1 MFIKID
7 NKSSLPNYLQIENQI
22 KQLILKGE
30 LKQGDKLPSIRSLS
44 AELNIAIITI
54 KRAYEELEKDH
65 IVFTEAGK
73 GVFVAPI
80 DQSEIKRS
88 IAEELRSELA
98 KTVNKAKS
106 FGFSD
111 EEIEEMIRSVYE

>member
-73 GVFVAPI
+73 GVFVAQI

-88 IAEELRSELA
+88 IAEELRGDLA